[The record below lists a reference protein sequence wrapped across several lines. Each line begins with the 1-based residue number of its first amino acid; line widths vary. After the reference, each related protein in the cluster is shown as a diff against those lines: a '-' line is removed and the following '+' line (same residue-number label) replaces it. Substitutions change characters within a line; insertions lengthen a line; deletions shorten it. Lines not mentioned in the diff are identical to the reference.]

1 MANSAGM
8 TEHCAAACV
17 LPGMTTSTLFLVVV
31 VAFVTG
37 GLTGFLLAAL
47 LQMGR
52 DSGERRPTLDG
63 RGLHPLDL
71 PTH

>member
-1 MANSAGM
+1 MVR
-8 TEHCAAACV
+8 V
-17 LPGMTTSTLFLVVV
+17 LLIMTTFTLLLVVV

-37 GLTGFLLAAL
+37 GLSGFLLAAL

-52 DSGERRPTLDG
+52 ENDGRRPTLDAS
-63 RGLHPLDL
+63 GLHPLDL